1 MDIIPLSVPV
11 CREGQSYDGNVKSRE
26 PPRDYGVPFFHGLGV
41 YKHHHIQV
49 WSRLWG
55 QTWGETRRSFVSET

>member
-11 CREGQSYDGNVKSRE
+11 CLESQSYDGNVKARE

-41 YKHHHIQV
+41 YKHRHLQV
-49 WSRLWG
+49 WSRLW
-55 QTWGETRRSFVSET
+55 